1 MILGEEPNVP
11 ALRAVAMQLIAA
23 QPHPTPATI
32 RQAIAACLPITAFQ
46 VSDNAAEALARQIE
60 SQLDVTMAL
69 GAVVQEEFA
78 EWYAA
83 AKPGIEPY
91 YWDRYRQLLEQ
102 KSFPPQVIATLDQTT
117 DRIAGLLGN
126 PRFDGAWD
134 RRGMV
139 VGNVQSGKTANYTG
153 LICKAADA
161 GYKLIIVIAGI
172 HNSLRNQT
180 QQRIDEGFVGRD
192 SARLSRNKGAQVIG
206 VGKFGMSRVPLTV
219 TTAVQD
225 FNKASAESFGVQL
238 RSLTVPAVLVI
249 KKNSSTLKNVIAWLK
264 EHNSKG
270 DSALVDAPMLL
281 IDDEADNASINVSR
295 NPDEASRINGQIREL
310 LNLFQRKV
318 YIGYTATPF
327 ANIFIDP
334 DSDDEMLKGDLFPRD
349 FIVGLD
355 PPSNY
360 LGAVRIFGP
369 DRDLRILRDI
379 TDSDAVLPVK
389 HKGDLSIGALPPSLE
404 LAVRSFILARAVRL
418 LRGEHNRHN
427 SMLVNASRFTAVQKQ
442 LRNAIHDF
450 LGRLVT
456 RIRFL
461 ANLPEVEA
469 LADDEMRAL
478 RQVWGEEFAEV
489 EYDWSAV
496 QKTLL
501 EAAAPIRV
509 EEINS
514 RSAGTLNYA
523 DHEKHGLNV
532 IAVGGFSL
540 SRGLT
545 LEGLTVSYF
554 LRNSIMYDTLLQMGR
569 WFGYRHGYEDVCRIW
584 MQPEAI
590 GWYEHITESIEEL
603 RDELRRMEQTGQTP
617 KDFGLKVRSHPD
629 TLIVTARNK
638 MGSSKEVRV
647 SIGLSER
654 LIETTWLE
662 RGEALG
668 ANLRHAAQFVQKLL
682 STGDWDPNRP
692 FASYLWR
699 EVPAEMIIEFIAGF
713 AAADSSVQT
722 KPGPVTAFI
731 RNGAVEELGLW
742 DVAIVSKKSGD
753 ATQIDKS
760 LGLEVVPQD
769 RTRGDGTGKREIMV
783 SSRRR
788 VSSQGVER
796 IGLDED
802 AVLDAEAAYRREK
815 GLSADSK
822 VNFPD
827 NVYRRFRPRPL
838 LMIHLLDMREPIKDI
853 EPVIRI
859 ETQPVVAWGISFP
872 PTPQTNKTHRTVE
885 YVVNTTWWHEHYGE
899 ATDEELD
906 DALA

>member
-1 MILGEEPNVP
+1 MSGEETNAP

-23 QPHPTPATI
+23 QPHPTPASI
-32 RQAIAACLPITAFQ
+32 REAIAACRAIPAFQ
-46 VSDNAAEALARQIE
+46 VSDQTAEMLARQIE
-60 SQLDVTMAL
+60 SQLDVIMTL
-69 GAVVQEEFA
+69 GAVVQEDFA
-78 EWYAA
+78 EWYDA
-83 AKPGIEPY
+83 AKVDIEPY
-91 YWDRYRQLLEQ
+91 YWNRYRQLLKQ
-102 KSFPPQVIATLDQTT
+102 KDFPPQVIATLDQTT

-126 PRFDGAWD
+126 PTFDGAWD

-139 VGNVQSGKTANYTG
+139 VGHVQSGKTANYTG

-161 GYKLIIVIAGI
+161 GYKLVIVIAGI

-192 SARLSRNKGAQVIG
+192 SARLARSRMNARVIG

-225 FNKASAESFGVQL
+225 FNKASAESFGLQL

-264 EHNSKG
+264 EHNAKG
-270 DSALVDAPMLL
+270 GSALVDAPMLL

-369 DRDLRILRDI
+369 DHEVNILRYI
-379 TDSDAVLPVK
+379 IDSETMLPVK
-389 HKGDLSIGALPPSLE
+389 HNGTFTVGALPPTLE
-404 LAVRSFILARAVRL
+404 RAVRCFILGRAVRL
-418 LRGEHNRHN
+418 LRGQHGRHN
-427 SMLVNASRFTAVQKQ
+427 SMLVNTSRFTAVQKQ
-442 LRNAIHDF
+442 LRNAVHDF
-450 LGRLVT
+450 LGRVVT

-461 ANLPEVEA
+461 ARLPESEA
-469 LADDEMRAL
+469 LADDEIRAL
-478 RQVWGEEFAEV
+478 SQVWDDEFADIEFG
-489 EYDWSAV
+489 WSTV
-496 QKTLL
+496 QATLL
-501 EAAAPIRV
+501 DAAAPIRV

-514 RSAGTLNYA
+514 RSAGTLNYS
-523 DHEKHGLNV
+523 DHEEHGLNV

-569 WFGYRHGYEDVCRIW
+569 WFGYRPGYEDVCRIW

-603 RDELRRMEQTGQTP
+603 RDELRGMEQTGQTP

-638 MGSSKEVRV
+638 MGSSKQIRV
-647 SIGLSER
+647 SIGLSDK

-662 RGEALG
+662 RGAPLK
-668 ANLRHAAQFVQKLL
+668 ANLAHAARFVAELL
-682 STGDWDPNRP
+682 ARKSDNPSRP
-692 FASYLWR
+692 YANYLWR
-699 EVPAEMIIEFIAGF
+699 GVPAELVCAFISGF
-713 AAADSSVQT
+713 INCDTSLQT

-731 RNGAVEELGLW
+731 ANGAIEELGSW
-742 DVAIVSKKSGD
+742 DVAVISKRDGGETPVD
-753 ATQIDKS
+753 TS
-760 LGLEVVPQD
+760 LGLEVFTQD
-769 RTRGDGTGKREIMV
+769 RTCGGGTDDREIMV

-796 IGLDED
+796 LGLDDD
-802 AVLDAEAAYRREK
+802 AIRDAEIAYRRGK
-815 GLSADSK
+815 GLSDDAK

-827 NVYRRFRPRPL
+827 RIYRQVRPRPL
-838 LMIHLLDMREPIKDI
+838 LMIHLLDMRKQI
-853 EPVIRI
+853 EPNQPVVRL
-859 ETQPVVAWGISFP
+859 EPQPVVAWGISFP
-872 PTPQTNKTHRTVE
+872 PTPETNKTHRTVE
-885 YVVNTTWWHEHYGE
+885 YVVNTTWWREHYGE
-899 ATDEELD
+899 TVDEELD
-906 DALA
+906 DELA

>member
-1 MILGEEPNVP
+1 MSGEEPNKP

-23 QPHPTPATI
+23 QPHPTPASI
-32 RQAIAACLPITAFQ
+32 REAIAACRPIPAFQ
-46 VSDNAAEALARQIE
+46 VSDQAAEALARQIE
-60 SQLDVTMAL
+60 SQLDVTMTL
-69 GAVVQEEFA
+69 GAVVQEDFA
-78 EWYAA
+78 EWYDA
-83 AKPGIEPY
+83 AKAGIEPF

-102 KSFPPQVIATLDQTT
+102 KDFPPQVIATLDRTT

-126 PRFDGAWD
+126 PTLEGAWD

-139 VGNVQSGKTANYTG
+139 VGHVQSGKTANYVG

-192 SARLSRNKGAQVIG
+192 SARLARKKDARVIG

-225 FNKASAESFGVQL
+225 FNKASAESFGLQL

-264 EHNSKG
+264 EHNAKG
-270 DSALVDAPMLL
+270 GSALVDAPMLL

-318 YIGYTATPF
+318 YLGYTATPF

-360 LGAVRIFGP
+360 LGAIRIFGP
-369 DRDLRILRDI
+369 DREVNILREI
-379 TDSDAVLPVK
+379 TDSETVLPVK
-389 HKGDLSIGALPPSLE
+389 HKGTFMVGALPPTLE
-404 LAVRSFILARAVRL
+404 RAVRCFILARAARL
-418 LRGEHNRHN
+418 LRGQQGRHN
-427 SMLVNASRFTAVQKQ
+427 SMLVNASRFTTVQKQ

-450 LGRLVT
+450 LGRVVT

-461 ANLPEVEA
+461 AGLPEAEA

-478 RQVWGEEFAEV
+478 RQVWDDEFADTEFS
-489 EYDWSAV
+489 WPAV
-496 QKTLL
+496 QATLL

-514 RSAGTLNYA
+514 RSAGTLNYS
-523 DHEKHGLNV
+523 DHEEHGLNV

-569 WFGYRHGYEDVCRIW
+569 WFGYRPGYEDVCRIW

-647 SIGLSER
+647 SIGLSNK

-662 RGEALG
+662 RGAALK
-668 ANLRHAAQFVQKLL
+668 ANRVHAARFVAELL
-682 STGDWDPNRP
+682 ALKPYDPNKP
-692 FASYLWR
+692 YANYLWR
-699 EVPAEMIIEFIAGF
+699 DVPAEMVIGF
-713 AAADSSVQT
+713 VSGFNNCDTSLQT
-722 KPGPVTAFI
+722 KPGPVAAFI
-731 RNGAVEELGLW
+731 ANGAAEELGSW
-742 DVAIVSKKSGD
+742 DVAVISKKDGGD
-753 ATQIDKS
+753 TPVDTS
-760 LGLEVVPQD
+760 LGVEVFTQD
-769 RTRGDGTGKREIMV
+769 RTRGDGTSEREIMV

-788 VSSQGVER
+788 VSSQGIER
-796 IGLDED
+796 LGLDED
-802 AVLDAEAAYRREK
+802 AIRNAEAAYQSEK
-815 GLSADSK
+815 GLSDDAK
-822 VNFPD
+822 VSFPD
-827 NVYRRFRPRPL
+827 RIYRQVRPKPL
-838 LMIHLLDMREPIKDI
+838 LMIHLLDMHEKG
-853 EPVIRI
+853 EPVVRL
-859 ETQPVVAWGISFP
+859 EPEPVVAWGISFP
-872 PTPQTNKTHRTVE
+872 PTPETNKTHRTVE
-885 YVVNTTWWHEHYGE
+885 YVVNTTWWREHYGE
-899 ATDEELD
+899 AVDEELD
-906 DALA
+906 DELA